1 MVCLHIIP
9 DQSCCFRGTVDCSIE
24 FVACLEDIRNISYT
38 VEFESIFL
46 TCNAYN
52 WKSECIDILI
62 RFYTIF
68 TIQLAVYLYGVTTVC
83 DEIYSWMYVASKEK
97 IMP

>member
-1 MVCLHIIP
+1 MHDAREIYRIQIYYEENKVVEILLRFSLVCLHIIP
-9 DQSCCFRGTVDCSIE
+9 DQSCCFKGTVDCSIE

-52 WKSECIDILI
+52 
-62 RFYTIF
+62 
-68 TIQLAVYLYGVTTVC
+68 
-83 DEIYSWMYVASKEK
+83 
-97 IMP
+97 